1 MKAVNRLYAPA
12 ADPEIKQRGGR
23 MASAGART
31 YNGGLGQSPGQSP
44 WSGGQG
50 AKPPEAEKLLV
61 F

>member
-31 YNGGLGQSPGQSP
+31 YNVGLGAGVQGQSS
-44 WSGGQG
+44 WSGDQG
-50 AKPPEAEKLLV
+50 AKPP
-61 F
+61 